1 MLIFHICVNI
11 INLLYILYSVYYI
24 DDLMP
29 TLPKHYDR
37 RYTLIQI
44 HISWIGI
51 DVLMVTIVVL

>member
-1 MLIFHICVNI
+1 MCVNI